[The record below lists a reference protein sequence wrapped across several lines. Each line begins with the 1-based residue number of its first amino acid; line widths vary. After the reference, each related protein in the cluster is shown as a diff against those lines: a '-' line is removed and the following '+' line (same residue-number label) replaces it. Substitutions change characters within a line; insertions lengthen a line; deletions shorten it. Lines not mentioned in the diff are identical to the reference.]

1 VAAPRTFVL
10 IDRERSD
17 SQISRLDQNCKTSIS
32 LFRLSSPPQRGGR
45 GAQVTPTPH
54 PVASIA
60 SICGRRISPPPVDPK
75 AFAIP
80 VDHGGWFDTCGAVK
94 LEAGRRRRAE
104 FGEGVGDARRSLG
117 LAEPCVQLRATGG
130 CEHQTRAGK
139 LERHKTE
146 QQPRRTAGRQVAARF
161 PQAITE
167 WSAKRRSASSAIDW
181 TQRSVMKR
189 SDSTDL

>member
-1 VAAPRTFVL
+1 VAAPRTFAL

-17 SQISRLDQNCKTSIS
+17 SQINRLDQNCKISIS
-32 LFRLSSPPQRGGR
+32 LFPSPLGHSEVVAR
-45 GAQVTPTPH
+45 AQVTPTPH

-60 SICGRRISPPPVDPK
+60 SIRGRRTSPPPVDPK

-80 VDHGGWFDTCGAVK
+80 VDHGGWFDTRGAVK

-104 FGEGVGDARRSLG
+104 FGEGVGDARSFLQNG
-117 LAEPCVQLRATGG
+117 AFNPRATGG
-130 CEHQTRAGK
+130 CEHQTRAGR
-139 LERHKTE
+139 LERRKTE
-146 QQPRRTAGRQVAARF
+146 QQPRRTAGRQVATHF

-167 WSAKRRSASSAIDW
+167 WSAKRRSASSAIGW
-181 TQRSVMKR
+181 THRSMMKR